1 MENDKGDTSD
11 NVKSFPPMGRSES
24 KKMTKRKLSLE
35 QMLPANTTTL
45 ERRFSFDGSAPLKDS
60 TARIIFK
67 PTATMLEVG
76 DIVRV
81 NMVGGEQEGI
91 MVEKI
96 SHIKIRVDFGDQ
108 VRECLLENCALIIHA
123 EDFEEGDKVE
133 AKPMG
138 SNLFFVGRVLRIH
151 ADKSMDILMDGDD
164 PEDIEYKLPFDN
176 ARKIMS
182 RRALVVN
189 RWKRAFMM
197 VLAANFFR
205 RISFSGMD
213 ADCKPSERRQEDIEK

>member
-1 MENDKGDTSD
+1 MS
-11 NVKSFPPMGRSES
+11 
-24 KKMTKRKLSLE
+24 KRKLSLE
-35 QMLPANTTTL
+35 QMLPAHTATL
-45 ERRFSFDGSAPLKDS
+45 ERRFSFDGSSPIKDS

-67 PTATMLEVG
+67 PSATMLEVG

-81 NMVGGEQEGI
+81 SLVSGEQEGI

-96 SHIKIRVDFGDQ
+96 SHLKIRVDFGDC
-108 VRECLLENCALIIHA
+108 VRECLLESCALIIHA

-133 AKPMG
+133 AKPIG
-138 SNLFFVGRVLRIH
+138 SNLYFVGRVLRIH
-151 ADKSMDILMDGDD
+151 SDKSMDILMDGDD
-164 PEDIEYKLPFDN
+164 PEDIEYRLPFDN

-205 RISFSGMD
+205 RISFSGTAGMD
-213 ADCKPSERRQEDIEK
+213 ADCKPSERRQEEIEK